1 MRYVFGDYVLD
12 PQRYELYCVGKLVP
26 VRPKVC
32 EVLAYLLAHRD
43 RVVSKDELIA
53 RLWAGQYARD
63 ATLNSCILE
72 VRKAI
77 GDSGQA
83 PRLLRTVRGRGYRF
97 VAPAAEQ
104 EQTPPP
110 SPTVATVPHAGEA
123 CRAAALT
130 AAEEY
135 KHVTVLCCTV
145 GEAPT
150 LAVRLGPE
158 AMHQVMQAVVACAEA
173 VVQRYEGTMAHV
185 TGDGFT
191 ALFGAPV
198 AQEDHARRAVLAA
211 LEIRQHLHTQPLL
224 RLQTRGEA
232 VLACMGVHT
241 GSAVVGCLPH
251 EPQRLYTAIGASTH
265 LATRLQHLAR
275 PGTIL
280 ISAATYR
287 LVQGEVHVEACGTVD
302 GDAGS
307 TPIPV
312 YTVQGIVRRRAG
324 VPGWGARPM
333 SRFVGRRRELA
344 FLHQRLAQTAQG
356 QGQVVGIVGEPG
368 MGKSRL
374 LYEFVHSLRG
384 QAIVHCEGHCLA
396 YGRTTPYLLVR
407 DLLRQVC
414 GLREADGPETITAN
428 VSRALQEA
436 GMAPAV
442 EMPLLL
448 QLLDVPGD
456 AAPLEQLS
464 PQARKVRTFTVLHQ
478 VLLHASQG
486 QPLLL
491 AVENCHWI
499 DATSAEWLAAF
510 VERLSGAAVLL
521 LATYRP
527 GYHPAWLDKSYAT
540 QLALPRLTPRESL
553 VVMQSVAQTPPL
565 PEPLRQEIITKAAG
579 NPFFL
584 EELARSTSEAG
595 SHDAALTVPDTVQAV
610 LAARIDRL
618 PPAEKQL
625 LQTAA
630 VVGKDVSVPLLRA
643 ITALPEKALDD
654 SLTSLHTAEFLD
666 EISHLPAVTYTFKHA
681 LIQEVAYQ
689 SLLQRTRQHLHQQ
702 TAQVL
707 SERFPE
713 TVATQPEL
721 LAYHYTEAGATALAM
736 RYWQHAGE
744 RAEAR
749 SAHVEAIAHLTKGL
763 ELLQTLPETPS
774 RTHQELM
781 LRLALGWSLRLT
793 RGSAATEV
801 EQTYARAR
809 ALCQQVEGTPQLAT
823 ALYGLWTYYY
833 HRAELQTAREVA
845 EQLLTHAQRVHDP
858 GWLMQAYQGLGSILF
873 QLGAFAAARARL
885 EQALVCSTAAP
896 LVSQVLVLTRTAWSL
911 WFLGYPDQAVERVAV
926 ALARAREG
934 SRPYSLATALAHAGS
949 LHQWRCEPHIVA
961 AYADEL
967 LALSAEHGFSQWVA
981 RAMILRGWLLVR
993 QGQGDAG
1000 IAQLQQG
1007 IAAYRATGAE
1017 VARASHLVYLAE
1029 AYGTVGQPEAGLEAL
1044 AEAQALVDK
1053 TGDRWREAEGYRI
1066 QGELLLQ
1073 SRVQGPQSA
1082 HRNPHAEAAEACF
1095 WHAFR
1100 VARCQEAK
1108 SLELRAAMSLSR
1120 LWHCQGKLAE
1130 ARQFLAGVYG
1140 WFTEGFATADLQ
1152 EAKMWLALVDL
1163 EQGDKVAE
1171 R

>member
-1 MRYVFGDYVLD
+1 
-12 PQRYELYCVGKLVP
+12 
-26 VRPKVC
+26 
-32 EVLAYLLAHRD
+32 
-43 RVVSKDELIA
+43 
-53 RLWAGQYARD
+53 
-63 ATLNSCILE
+63 
-72 VRKAI
+72 
-77 GDSGQA
+77 
-83 PRLLRTVRGRGYRF
+83 
-97 VAPAAEQ
+97 
-104 EQTPPP
+104 
-110 SPTVATVPHAGEA
+110 
-123 CRAAALT
+123 
-130 AAEEY
+130 
-135 KHVTVLCCTV
+135 
-145 GEAPT
+145 
-150 LAVRLGPE
+150 
-158 AMHQVMQAVVACAEA
+158 MHQVMQAVVAYAEE
-173 VVQRYEGTMAHV
+173 VIERYEGTLVHV

-211 LEIRQHLHTQPLL
+211 LELRQHLQAQPLL

-241 GSAVVGCLPH
+241 GSAVVGHLPH
-251 EPQRLYTAIGASTH
+251 EPQRLYTAVGASTH

-287 LVQGEVHVEACGTVD
+287 LVQAEVRVEACGTVD

-307 TPIPV
+307 TPVPV
-312 YTVQGIVRRRAG
+312 YTVQGIVQRRAG
-324 VPGWGARPM
+324 VPGWRARPM

-344 FLHQRLAQTAQG
+344 FLHKCLAQAAQG

-374 LYEFVHSLRG
+374 LYEFAHSLRG
-384 QAIVHCEGHCLA
+384 QAVVYCEGHCLA

-407 DLLRQVC
+407 DLLRQIC
-414 GLREADGPETITAN
+414 RLREADGPETIAAS

-436 GMAPAV
+436 GMTPAV
-442 EMPLLL
+442 EAPLLL

-464 PQARKVRTFTVLHQ
+464 PQARKARTFTVLHQ
-478 VLLHASQG
+478 VFLHASQG

-491 AVENCHWI
+491 AVENCHWL

-510 VERLSGAAVLL
+510 VERLAGAAVLL

-527 GYHPAWLDKSYAT
+527 GYHPPWLDKSYAT

-553 VVMQSVAQTPPL
+553 VVMQSVVQTAPL

-595 SHDAALTVPDTVQAV
+595 SHDAALTVPDTIQAV

-618 PPAEKQL
+618 SPADKQL

-630 VVGKDVSVPLLRA
+630 VVGKDVPVPLLHA
-643 ITALPEKALDD
+643 ITALPEAALHD
-654 SLTSLHTAEFLD
+654 SLTSLQTAEFLY
-666 EISHLPAVTYTFKHA
+666 EIPHLPAVTYTFKHA

-702 TAQVL
+702 TAQAL
-707 SERFPE
+707 RERFPE
-713 TVATQPEL
+713 TATTQPEL
-721 LAYHYTEAGATALAM
+721 LAYHYTEAGITELAM
-736 RYWQHAGE
+736 GYWQHAGE

-749 SAHVEAIAHLTKGL
+749 SAHVEALAHLTKGL
-763 ELLQTLPETPS
+763 ELLQTLPETPT

-781 LRLALGWSLRLT
+781 LRLALGWSLRIT
-793 RGSAATEV
+793 RGSAAPEV
-801 EQTYARAR
+801 EQTYTRAR
-809 ALCQQVEGTPQLAT
+809 ALCQQVEDTPQLST
-823 ALYGLWTYYY
+823 ALYGLWMYYY

-845 EQLLTHAQRVHDP
+845 EQLLAHAQRVHDP
-858 GWLMQAYQGLGSILF
+858 GWLMQAYQGLGSIF
-873 QLGAFAAARARL
+873 FHLGAFATARTHL
-885 EQALVCSTAAP
+885 EQALACSTDAP
-896 LVSQVLVLTRTAWSL
+896 LLSQVFALTRAAWIL
-911 WFLGYPDQAVERVAV
+911 WFLGYPDQAVARVTA

-934 SRPYSLATALAHAGS
+934 ACPYSLATALAHAGS
-949 LHQWRCEPHIVA
+949 LHQWCGEPHLVA

-967 LALSAEHGFSQWVA
+967 LALSMEHGFSQWVA
-981 RAMILRGWLLVR
+981 RAMMLRGWLLVR
-993 QGQGDAG
+993 QGQGNAG

-1007 IAAYRATGAE
+1007 ITAYRATGAE

-1029 AYGTVGQPEAGLEAL
+1029 AYGTVGQPEAGLAAL

-1053 TGDRWREAEGYRI
+1053 TSDRWREAEGYRLR
-1066 QGELLLQ
+1066 GELLLQ
-1073 SRVQGPQSA
+1073 SGVQEPQSA
-1082 HRNPHAEAAEACF
+1082 RCNPHAEAAEACL
-1095 WHAFR
+1095 WHALG

-1120 LWHCQGKLAE
+1120 LWHCQGKLSRSPAAPGRGVWLVYRGVCHCRP
-1130 ARQFLAGVYG
+1130 ARGQNVAGSLGYGAGRQDGRALALLLSLRLHRRWMCVIHRRLAV
-1140 WFTEGFATADLQ
+1140 ATALLKR
-1152 EAKMWLALVDL
+1152 ARVLPGPYVPAPRSGLWPLPWWLSWRHPGL
-1163 EQGDKVAE
+1163 
-1171 R
+1171 

>member
-12 PQRYELYCVGKLVP
+12 PQRYELSCVGKLVP

-43 RVVSKDELIA
+43 RVVSKDELIE
-53 RLWAGQYARD
+53 RLWPGQYARD
-63 ATLNSCILE
+63 ATLNSCVLE

-97 VAPAAEQ
+97 VAPVEEQ
-104 EQTPPP
+104 EQTLPPFPTAAEPHASDAPPP
-110 SPTVATVPHAGEA
+110 VALAN
-123 CRAAALT
+123 
-130 AAEEY
+130 AEEY
-135 KHVTVLCCTV
+135 KRVTVLCCTV
-145 GEAPT
+145 GEAPA

-158 AMHQVMQAVVACAEA
+158 AMHQLMQAVVACIEE
-173 VVQRYEGTMAHV
+173 VVQRYEGTVVHV

-191 ALFGAPV
+191 ALFGAPM
-198 AQEDHARRAVLAA
+198 AQEDHARRAVLAG
-211 LEIRQHLHTQPLL
+211 LELRQHLHSQPLL
-224 RLQTRGEA
+224 RILTRGAA
-232 VLACMGVHT
+232 VSAYMGVHT
-241 GSAVVGCLPH
+241 GSAVVGRLSH
-251 EPQRLYTAIGASTH
+251 EPQRLYTAVGTSTH

-280 ISAATYR
+280 MSAATYR
-287 LVQGEVHVEACGTVD
+287 LVQAEVRVEAFGTVD
-302 GDAGS
+302 GDDGS
-307 TPIPV
+307 PPVPV
-312 YTVQGIVRRRAG
+312 YTVQGLVQRRAG
-324 VPGWGARPM
+324 VPGWRVHPL
-333 SRFVGRRRELA
+333 SRFVGRTRELA
-344 FLHQRLAQTAQG
+344 FLHKRLRQAFQG

-374 LYEFVHSLRG
+374 LYEFAQSLRG
-384 QAIVHCEGHCLA
+384 QAVVHYEACCLA

-428 VSRALQEA
+428 MSRALQEA

-442 EMPLLL
+442 EASLLL
-448 QLLDVPGD
+448 QMLDVPGD

-464 PQARKVRTFTVLHQ
+464 SQARKARTFTVLHQ
-478 VLLHASQG
+478 VILHKSQG
-486 QPLLL
+486 QPLILV
-491 AVENCHWI
+491 VENCQWI

-527 GYHPAWLDKSYAT
+527 GYHPPWLDKSYAT

-553 VVMQSVAQTPPL
+553 VVMQSVAQTAPL

-584 EELARSTSEAG
+584 EELARSTIEAG
-595 SHDAALTVPDTVQAV
+595 SHDAVLTVPDTIQAV

-618 PPAEKQL
+618 PAADKQI

-630 VVGKDVSVPLLRA
+630 VVGKDVPVPLLQA
-643 ITALPEKALDD
+643 ITALPEEALHD
-654 SLTSLHTAEFLD
+654 SLKSLQAAEFLY

-689 SLLQRTRQHLHQQ
+689 SLLQRTRQRLHQQ
-702 TAQVL
+702 TAQAL

-721 LAYHYTEAGATALAM
+721 LAYHYTEAGVTELAI

-763 ELLQTLPETPS
+763 ELLQTLPETPT
-774 RTHQELM
+774 RTQQELM
-781 LRLALGWSLRLT
+781 LRLALGWSLRIT
-793 RGSAATEV
+793 RGNAAPAV

-809 ALCQQVEGTPQLAT
+809 ALCQQVEDTPQLGA
-823 ALYGLWTYYY
+823 ALAGLGMFYFQ
-833 HRAELQTAREVA
+833 RAELQTARTLA
-845 EQLLTHAQRVHDP
+845 EQLLAHAQRLQDP
-858 GWLMQAYQGLGSILF
+858 AWLMQAHQELGHTVF
-873 QLGAFAAARARL
+873 HLGAFAAARSHL
-885 EQALVCSTAAP
+885 EQAMTFRAP
-896 LVSQVLVLTRTAWSL
+896 RPPHAWVHGLTRLAWAL
-911 WFLGYPDQAVERVAV
+911 WFLGYPDQAVACIEA
-926 ALARAREG
+926 ALACARE
-934 SRPYSLATALAHAGS
+934 SAYPYSLATTLGYAGT
-949 LHQWRCEPHIVA
+949 LHQLRREPQVVA
-961 AYADEL
+961 QYAEEL
-967 LALSAEHGFSQWVA
+967 TALSTEHGFPQWMA
-981 RAMILRGWLLVR
+981 RARLLQGWLLVR
-993 QGQGDAG
+993 QGQGAEG

-1007 IAAYRATGAE
+1007 IAAWRATGAE
-1017 VARASHLVYLAE
+1017 VGRASHLVHLAD
-1029 AYGTVGQPEAGLEAL
+1029 AYGAVGQPEAGLEAL
-1044 AEAQALVDK
+1044 ATAQALVDH
-1053 TGDRWREAEGYRI
+1053 TGDRWREAELYRLR
-1066 QGELLLQ
+1066 GELLLQ
-1073 SRVQGPQSA
+1073 SGVQEPQSA
-1082 HRNPHAEAAEACF
+1082 HRNTHTEAAEACF
-1095 WHAFR
+1095 WQALR

-1120 LWHCQGKLAE
+1120 LWHCQGKRAE
-1130 ARQFLAGVYG
+1130 ARQLLAEVYG

-1152 EAKMWLALVDL
+1152 EAKTGLALLEL
-1163 EQGDKVAE
+1163 EQGDTVAE